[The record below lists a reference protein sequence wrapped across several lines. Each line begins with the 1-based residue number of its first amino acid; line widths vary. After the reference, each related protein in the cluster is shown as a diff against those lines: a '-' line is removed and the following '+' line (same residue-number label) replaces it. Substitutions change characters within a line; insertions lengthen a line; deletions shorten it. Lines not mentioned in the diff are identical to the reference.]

1 MPELPEVE
9 TTRRGLEPLLI
20 GKEIAGFEIR
30 QPSLRWPVEEMLLAR
45 LEGQRI
51 KALGR
56 RGKYLLILA
65 DAGSLLLHLGMSGSL
80 RFLEA
85 PRPPATH
92 DHLDLVF
99 AGGARLRFTDPR
111 RFGSLHFTDS
121 PENHWLL
128 KHLGCEPLGEAFSS
142 EYLRRSASGRRVPIK
157 QLLMNSRVVAGIGNI
172 YASEALY
179 RAGIHPRRASG
190 SVSPARCGRLV
201 ESIKLVLHEAIE
213 VGGTTLRDFVD
224 GDGRP
229 GYFQLALRVY
239 GRAGEPCRSC
249 GRPIRQIVL
258 GQRATYYCPG
268 CQR

>member
-1 MPELPEVE
+1 V
-9 TTRRGLEPLLI
+9 
-20 GKEIAGFEIR
+20 A
-30 QPSLRWPVEEMLLAR
+30 
-45 LEGQRI
+45 
-51 KALGR
+51 
-56 RGKYLLILA
+56 
-65 DAGSLLLHLGMSGSL
+65 
-80 RFLEA
+80 
-85 PRPPATH
+85 
-92 DHLDLVF
+92 
-99 AGGARLRFTDPR
+99 
-111 RFGSLHFTDS
+111 
-121 PENHWLL
+121 
-128 KHLGCEPLGEAFSS
+128 
-142 EYLRRSASGRRVPIK
+142 IK

-190 SVSPARCGRLV
+190 SVSPARFGRLV
-201 ESIKLVLHEAIE
+201 ESIKLVLREAIE